1 LLGEAELK
9 NLSQLISQMKQLSP
23 ESRVSLGQYIEFL
36 QWQEA
41 RRQAQSAKS
50 WSFSFI
56 EAYKEAFVSTTEDPA
71 GLDVKMAPALVGGE
85 SRPALWAHPPVTG
98 QAIIEFHVPVPQQVS
113 DIQLTLAIGIRDGSQ
128 IAKNNLVAFGVKVN
142 GLRVWGQQTNEQRW
156 IKAGIPLD
164 LVAGDIVRVE
174 FTTEALGRHEWTW
187 AVWGGPELTGKFG

>member
-1 LLGEAELK
+1 LEK
-9 NLSQLISQMKQLSP
+9 LSQLISQIKKLSP
-23 ESRVSLGQYIEFL
+23 DSRTRLGQYIEFL

-41 RRQAQSAKS
+41 RRQAQATTS

-56 EAYKEAFVSTTEDPA
+56 EAYGEAFVTTTEEPA
-71 GLDVKMAPALVGGE
+71 GLDVKMAPAMVGGE
-85 SRPALWAHPPVTG
+85 NRPALWAHPPVTG

-113 DIQLTLAIGIRDGSQ
+113 DIQLSLAIGIRDGSQ
-128 IAKNNLVAFGVKVN
+128 ISENNLVAFGVMVN
-142 GLRVWGQQTNEQRW
+142 GLRVWGQQTNERRW
-156 IKAGIPLD
+156 IEAGIPLD